1 MTYDDATSE
10 STFASGLETPER
22 DGALPT
28 ELTPIHEETE
38 AAAEE
43 VQLDVVPEATKHLDV
58 VETVAHL
65 RTGARERVAV
75 PRKFRAAQLKAFERM
90 MSRHEADFLAALAQD
105 LGKSAVEA
113 QLTELAMVRNEIK
126 HAQLYLTEWMA
137 AKHERMPIAFQPA
150 VGKVEPQPLGL
161 VLVMGPWNYP
171 INNLLIPVVSAIA
184 AGNCVVIKPSENAT
198 AVSALIERLVPQFL
212 DHRAVAVVA
221 GGADVAQELLEQKW
235 DHIFFTGSQR
245 IGRLVYKAAADQ
257 MTPVTLELGGKC
269 PAVAVDGNW
278 PAVARRLAFGKF
290 TNAGQTCV
298 APDYVL
304 AVGKAAEELEKHLPK
319 AIAEFYGK
327 NPAASKDYGR
337 IVNDASMDRL
347 VGYLKDGE
355 MVTGGEFDREKRY
368 FAPTVLKNVDPSS
381 PVMQEE
387 IFGPILPIIRVANV
401 DEAIDFIASRPD
413 PLAAY
418 LFSERPRLH
427 TIFEDY
433 VRAGGI
439 GIGVAVLHVGLTNL
453 PFGGVGA
460 SGMGNYHGKF
470 GFDTFSQMRP
480 TMAKTTVV
488 DTLRAA
494 YPPYGWA
501 KSNLMH
507 RIL

>member
-1 MTYDDATSE
+1 MTYDDAAQDRTS
-10 STFASGLETPER
+10 TSGHETP
-22 DGALPT
+22 
-28 ELTPIHEETE
+28 
-38 AAAEE
+38 AAEE
-43 VQLDVVPEATKHLDV
+43 AVSTELSPIHAEAEASAEDVELVVEPEATKDLDV
-58 VETVAHL
+58 VQTVAHL
-65 RTGARERVAV
+65 RSGARERVAV
-75 PRKFRAAQLKAFERM
+75 TRKFRAAQLKAFERM
-90 MSRHEADFLAALAQD
+90 MSRHEAEFQEALAAD

-126 HAQLYLTEWMA
+126 LAQLYLTEWMA

-161 VLVMGPWNYP
+161 VLIMGPWNYP
-171 INNLLIPVVSAIA
+171 VNNLLIPLVSAIA
-184 AGNCVVIKPSENAT
+184 AGNCAVIKPSEMAP
-198 AVSALIERLVPQFL
+198 AVSALLEKLVPQYL
-212 DHRAVAVVA
+212 DHRAVAVVT
-221 GGADVAQELLEQKW
+221 GGADVATELLEQKW
-235 DHIFFTGSQR
+235 DHIFFTGSKR
-245 IGRLVYKAAADQ
+245 VGKIVYEAAARQ
-257 MTPVTLELGGKC
+257 MTPATLELGGKC
-269 PAVAVDGNW
+269 PAVVVDGNW
-278 PAVARRLAFGKF
+278 PAVARRIAFGKF

-304 AVGKAAEELEKHLPK
+304 AVGKAADELEKHLPK

-327 NPAASKDYGR
+327 NPLVSKDYAR
-337 IVNDASMDRL
+337 IVNESSVERL
-347 VGYLKDGE
+347 AGFLGDGKV
-355 MVTGGEFDREKRY
+355 VTGGEYDVRTRY
-368 FAPTVLKNVDPSS
+368 FAPTVLTDVSPEA

-401 DEAIDFIASRPD
+401 DEAIEFIANRPD

-427 TIFEDY
+427 AIFEDY

-439 GIGVAVLHVGLTNL
+439 GIGLAVLQVGTTNL
-453 PFGGVGA
+453 PFGGVGP
-460 SGMGNYHGKF
+460 SGNGNYHGKY

-488 DTLRAA
+488 DTLKAA

-501 KSNLMH
+501 KSTIVP